1 MAELARVGV
10 STKFPVSQSIP
21 ADVCCAP
28 VVAPH
33 LLPLQHAQ
41 GFYPSYS
48 RFPPRPFDRVVVPPG
63 EESVCLQRGCRP
75 QLIFRF
81 LQLPNAV
88 LAISICNLFCLYN
101 PLVLPF
107 CFVYFFAA
115 NGTFLTRGGVEV
127 GLTFDAPAV
136 SLLPPQLPLHLR

>member
-1 MAELARVGV
+1 MSAVWVQTSE
-10 STKFPVSQSIP
+10 
-21 ADVCCAP
+21 
-28 VVAPH
+28 
-33 LLPLQHAQ
+33 
-41 GFYPSYS
+41 
-48 RFPPRPFDRVVVPPG
+48 
-63 EESVCLQRGCRP
+63 
-75 QLIFRF
+75 LIFRF

-127 GLTFDAPAV
+127 GLTFDAPAI